1 MAFNIQCN
9 TCNTHLGRVDDLIGM
24 TDLVMGHILISKATK
39 KHCGSR
45 EITVT
50 CANCMEILVT
60 GPGVW
65 ASAEGAA
72 DKDHRWELMH
82 MHKEYSNVNY
92 DTS

>member
-9 TCNTHLGRVDDLIGM
+9 TCNTHLGRVDDLVGM
-24 TDLVMGHILISKATK
+24 TDLVMGHIRMSKATK

-50 CANCMEILVT
+50 CTNCMEILVT

-65 ASAEGAA
+65 VKGKEEEAS
-72 DKDHRWELMH
+72 DSDHQWELLH
-82 MHKEYSNVNY
+82 THQENSNVN
-92 DTS
+92 